1 MPKKIGKKLAQVIA
15 ETKKAQ
21 AALTALTTAAD
32 QSLNATHRN
41 PIALNNLSFK
51 RLTLQTRN
59 CQFDLFRE
67 AVNSLRL
74 QEHTLF

>member
-1 MPKKIGKKLAQVIA
+1 LP
-15 ETKKAQ
+15 
-21 AALTALTTAAD
+21 TAAD

-51 RLTLQTRN
+51 RLTLQTQN